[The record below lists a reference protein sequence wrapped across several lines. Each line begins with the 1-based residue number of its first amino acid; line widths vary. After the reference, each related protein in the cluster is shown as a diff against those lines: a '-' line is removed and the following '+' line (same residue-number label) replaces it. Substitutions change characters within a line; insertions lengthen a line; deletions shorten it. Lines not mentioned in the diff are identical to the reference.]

1 MADGMALAASPADVK
16 TAKTR
21 AKTKRRKV
29 KVDFWATD
37 LNTAEIGIMKGREG
51 EDGAEEGAS
60 GREGDVQ
67 TVIDGKREALI
78 GYRQELWDGSEG
90 FERRLVIKLFSET
103 LGWRGSAEMML
114 GRSLQLSLSAGGQAL
129 PVFSINLAR
138 HDQLIQLERVSKTL
152 PFMPERFS
160 FFIQNKSEVNFYTLR
175 RHLFSMGADYSVYD
189 QKGRK
194 IGVLDHQLVNLGGAW
209 MVRIDPAHQDRK
221 LEAVLELICA
231 VLKFNRAGRKHV
243 KKLSEQ
249 VLRGK
254 IKADLDHDEEN
265 LYRNPRRR

>member
-16 TAKTR
+16 STKSR

-37 LNTAEIGIMKGREG
+37 LNTAEIGIMKRTQNE
-51 EDGAEEGAS
+51 AAS
-60 GREGDVQ
+60 DQFTKDMELYGQ
-67 TVIDGKREALI
+67 TVVDGKREALI
-78 GYRQELWDGSEG
+78 GYRQELWDASEG
-90 FERRLVIKLFSET
+90 FDRRLVIKLFSES

-114 GRSLQLSLSAGGQAL
+114 GRSLQLSLSAGGEAL

-138 HDQLIQLERVSKTL
+138 HDQLIQLERVASKW

-160 FFIQNKSEVNFYTLR
+160 FFIQNKTEVKFYTLR
-175 RHLFSMGADYSVYD
+175 RHLFCIGADYSLFD

-194 IGVLDHQLVNLGGAW
+194 IGVLDHQLFNLGGAW
-209 MVRIDPAHQDRK
+209 MMRIDPDFRDRK

-231 VLKFNRAGRKHV
+231 VLKFNGAGRKHV

-254 IKADLDHDEEN
+254 LKADLDHDEED